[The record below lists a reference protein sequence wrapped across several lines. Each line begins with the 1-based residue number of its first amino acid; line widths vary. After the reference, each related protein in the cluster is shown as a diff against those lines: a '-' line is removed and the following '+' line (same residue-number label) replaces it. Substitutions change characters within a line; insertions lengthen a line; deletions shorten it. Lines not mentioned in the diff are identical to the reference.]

1 MTEPQEVDPIAAPEP
16 RRPRWWSPRRAWLP
30 VAIAVL
36 LAAGS
41 SAWGWTVVEDR
52 RALEGDT
59 AEATARIEKLK
70 AELATEADELAGQEQ
85 EVAREREIAEDCLA
99 AADAGVAYLHQ
110 VVRSLALLARFEE
123 SASQE
128 AQDDVNRLIGEAN
141 RATRKCTEGLV

>member
-1 MTEPQEVDPIAAPEP
+1 MEPQDVEPIAAAEA

-36 LAAGS
+36 LAAGGA
-41 SAWGWTVVEDR
+41 AWGWTIVEDR
-52 RALEGDT
+52 RVLERDT
-59 AEATARIEKLK
+59 AKAEAGIAELK
-70 AELATEADELAGQEQ
+70 DELATDADELSEQEQ
-85 EVAREREIAEDCLA
+85 VVATEREIAEDCLA